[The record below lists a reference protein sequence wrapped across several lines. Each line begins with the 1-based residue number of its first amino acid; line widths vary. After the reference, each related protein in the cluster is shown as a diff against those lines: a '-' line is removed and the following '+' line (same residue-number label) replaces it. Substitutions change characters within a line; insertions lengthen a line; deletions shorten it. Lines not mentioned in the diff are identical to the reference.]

1 MTVGEL
7 YTSLMIVYKNLM
19 FPPPSIAYGGEIK
32 RTGWTMSE
40 IDQMDVHF
48 FDALFS
54 EEVLQAEEEAKKDA
68 KKPQEQDHFLSDI
81 W

>member
-1 MTVGEL
+1 
-7 YTSLMIVYKNLM
+7 M
-19 FPPPSIAYGGEIK
+19 FPPPSHAYGGEIK
-32 RTGWTMSE
+32 RTGWTMSD

-54 EEVLQAEEEAKKDA
+54 EDVQKAEEEIKKDA
-68 KKPQEQDHFLSDI
+68 KNPQDKEQYLSDI

>member
-1 MTVGEL
+1 
-7 YTSLMIVYKNLM
+7 
-19 FPPPSIAYGGEIK
+19 
-32 RTGWTMSE
+32 MSD

-54 EEVLQAEEEAKKDA
+54 EDVQKAEEEIKKDA
-68 KKPQEQDHFLSDI
+68 KNPQDKEQYLSDI

>member
-1 MTVGEL
+1 MTASEL
-7 YTSLMIVYKNLM
+7 YTSLMIMYKNLM

-32 RTGWTMSE
+32 RTGWTMSD

-54 EEVLQAEEEAKKDA
+54 ERVQKAEEEIKTNAKN
-68 KKPQEQDHFLSDI
+68 PQDKEQYLSDI